1 MTFLLLFIY
10 LFIAFEMSWKKSA
23 FSQNKTQK
31 NIKMLMN
38 GHIQIV

>member
-1 MTFLLLFIY
+1 MTLFTVIY

-23 FSQNKTQK
+23 FSQNKK